1 MSALRIILANSV
13 LLLFLQ
19 SAMAATMDV
28 QVREGDRLVLKGLE
42 AHVMISAVPA
52 AGQSA
57 GTLRVAGVEE
67 SGPEGTYILTKKDNV
82 IEIRMNEHSGKKT
95 WLGILPK
102 AGAQVKKIDISGV
115 AIPAELH
122 LRGGVV
128 TSQKWSKDLKV
139 SMTQGRVSLFNGVG
153 AAQVYLQKGDVSV
166 IDHAGK
172 VVADSYSG
180 NMSLKNIQG
189 DVDASLFSGQL
200 NVEKVRGF
208 LSLAT
213 QQSTGKV
220 NLSSGT
226 IQFENGKG
234 TLNIQ
239 AFQGRMEGQN
249 QEGSVIIGMALD
261 SEVDVKSKSGRISI
275 TAPPS
280 SGSAIN
286 LLTVEGEILVP
297 NELKV
302 TKLSAEKFVRG
313 RLRGDAQR
321 GSIFVR
327 SQDGSISVK

>member
-1 MSALRIILANSV
+1 MSALRIILANSF
-13 LLLFLQ
+13 LLFV
-19 SAMAATMDV
+19 SHTVMAATLEV
-28 QVREGDRLVLKGLE
+28 SVREGDRLVLKGLE

-57 GTLRVAGVEE
+57 GTLRVSGVEE
-67 SGPEGTYILTKKDNV
+67 SGPEGTYVLTKKDNV
-82 IEIRMNEHSGKKT
+82 IEVRMIEHSGKKA
-95 WLGILPK
+95 WLGTLPK
-102 AGAQVKKIDISGV
+102 AASHARKIDISG
-115 AIPAELH
+115 AALPADIQ

-139 SMTQGRVSLFNGVG
+139 SMTQGRVSLFNGTG
-153 AAQVYLQKGDVSV
+153 SAQVYLQKGDVSV
-166 IDHAGK
+166 IDHTGK

-200 NVEKVRGF
+200 AIEKVRGF
-208 LSLAT
+208 LSLST
-213 QQSTGKV
+213 QQSTSKV

-249 QEGSVIIGMALD
+249 QEGTVVIGMALD
-261 SEVDVKSKSGRISI
+261 SEVDVKSKAGRINI

-280 SGSAIN
+280 SGSSVN

-302 TKLSAEKFVRG
+302 TKLSAEKSVRG